1 LARER
6 EAELR
11 VTEKD
16 REHVRGKETQDGC
29 GHVPEWLFLA
39 TSSYDFT
46 RLEILG

>member
-1 LARER
+1 MARER

-29 GHVPEWLFLA
+29 GRVFPA

-46 RLEILG
+46 RLEVLG